1 MVEFGNEARASF
13 GMEIE
18 QFSSDVPRSVSNYG
32 PLGDWHSDASGPI
45 ETEVGPYK
53 LAKPLAKKVT
63 QKLQDTTGREVPWEW
78 KAASHRS
85 GTADGAGSHVHF
97 HLNDPDSVSLD
108 DKVEAWTIAYNTIV
122 ELTPIFAPFF
132 CADWKNGFRSGTT
145 YPRSGEHNVN
155 KWADPQTT
163 RLSQSSIRSSVENGR
178 ASRSYKSVTLNG
190 SRHGSKPLTIELR
203 VNDAHTNIAMVGLTM
218 MKKLVVE
225 AIERGWSVK
234 SEGNALNRTYEAVYP
249 DHGRNGI
256 FSDMASSGEISFQEN
271 RGIPRLEGQSFDS
284 SLEALQAI
292 IDSFSPKEDGWR
304 DRVSSWVRTANV
316 DANPIDHQQELWTVI
331 DEDSDWEIPA

>member
-18 QFSSDVPRSVSNYG
+18 QFSSDVPRSVSSYG

-63 QKLQDTTGREVPWEW
+63 QKLQDTTGQEVPWEW
-78 KAASHRS
+78 KAASNRT

-97 HLNDPDSVSLD
+97 HLNDPESVSLE

-145 YPRSGEHNVN
+145 YPRSGEHNVS

-163 RLSQSSIRSSVENGR
+163 RLSQSSVHQKVETGR
-178 ASRSYKSVTLNG
+178 ASRSYKSVTFNG

-203 VNDAHTNIAMVGLTM
+203 LNDAHSNIAMVGLTM

-234 SEGNALNRTYEAVYP
+234 SEGNALNRTYEAAYP
-249 DHGRNGI
+249 DHTYGI
-256 FSDMASSGEISFQEN
+256 FSDMQETGEISFLEN

-284 SLEALQAI
+284 AFEALQAI
-292 IDSFSPKEDGWR
+292 IESFNPKEDGWR
-304 DRVSSWVRTANV
+304 DRVSSWVHSGQSSKSPV
-316 DANPIDHQQELWTVI
+316 DNQQELWTVI
-331 DEDSDWEIPA
+331 DEDSDWTIPR